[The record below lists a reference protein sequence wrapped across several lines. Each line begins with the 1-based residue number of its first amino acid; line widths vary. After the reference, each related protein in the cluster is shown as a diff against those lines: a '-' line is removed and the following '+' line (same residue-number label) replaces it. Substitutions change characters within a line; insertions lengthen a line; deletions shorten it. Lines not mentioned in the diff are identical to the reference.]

1 MVRFCEEWGFSV
13 NLGYW
18 SCLHVLMVVW
28 LWLTIDRWLLM
39 MLVIWGK
46 TPTKI
51 RGNSPQSPQLSAR
64 FWMPRNLKPILQ
76 YTPCSWE
83 GRCMGSGASSN
94 NLYLISQHNPW
105 TIFVFSCACSTMTFC
120 PKHLAEHDPFLA
132 LPNFPTPPNHPPPK
146 KALCLV
152 GLPLYLPCSASRF
165 RFGIGMWRHS
175 GEACWDGLGL
185 GWVGST
191 RMISAGAMIAMKIP
205 IWDVLRFSIL
215 QTDDWK
221 FAAESDLFLCFC
233 HKSRSHGM
241 FVCWTSLDCHP
252 VPENTQLAGFRFTL
266 ITGNLF
272 WYKEGLFF
280 REGMAYPGM
289 SHAISGGNFI
299 FRMSGG
305 VIMKGID
312 GQLAERS
319 RSFQTPLRKVSFR
332 QCRGSLVV
340 IGPTAILSTI
350 NVPEVQGTSP
360 RRKIPP

>member
-1 MVRFCEEWGFSV
+1 MMWWLDFAAGGMGDAWLILVIG
-13 NLGYW
+13 

-51 RGNSPQSPQLSAR
+51 RWNSPRSPRLSAR
-64 FWMPRNLKPILQ
+64 FWMPKPILQ

-94 NLYLISQHNPW
+94 NLYLISLHNPW

-132 LPNFPTPPNHPPPK
+132 LPNFPTPPTTPPK

-175 GEACWDGLGL
+175 GEAYWDGLGL
-185 GWVGST
+185 ERVGWT

-205 IWDVLRFSIL
+205 IWDVLRRCFFDEHFQSCKSMTGSFCRRIWSFFCVSAMRAGHTACSFVGHL
-215 QTDDWK
+215 WTATK
-221 FAAESDLFLCFC
+221 FL
-233 HKSRSHGM
+233 KY
-241 FVCWTSLDCHP
+241 T
-252 VPENTQLAGFRFTL
+252 AG
-266 ITGNLF
+266 
-272 WYKEGLFF
+272 W
-280 REGMAYPGM
+280 
-289 SHAISGGNFI
+289 
-299 FRMSGG
+299 
-305 VIMKGID
+305 V
-312 GQLAERS
+312 
-319 RSFQTPLRKVSFR
+319 
-332 QCRGSLVV
+332 
-340 IGPTAILSTI
+340 
-350 NVPEVQGTSP
+350 
-360 RRKIPP
+360 